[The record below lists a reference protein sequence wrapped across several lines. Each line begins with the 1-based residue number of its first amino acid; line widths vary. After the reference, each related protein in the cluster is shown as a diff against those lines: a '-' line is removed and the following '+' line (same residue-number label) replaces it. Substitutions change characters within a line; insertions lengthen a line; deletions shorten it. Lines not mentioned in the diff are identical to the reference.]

1 MHMIQRRTLLA
12 AGAALPA
19 LPACATFGHADE
31 RASLPPLPH
40 DPHSYA
46 KPDEARVLN
55 VSLDLRAD
63 FARRVLSGT
72 ATLTIAAREDA
83 REIVLDVDGLNIG
96 SVSGNGRELTYT
108 IGERRPELGAPMTIE
123 LNGARTITIAYATSP
138 DAGALQW
145 LEPAQTSS
153 GKPFL
158 FSQGQA
164 ILTRTWAPTQDSP
177 GIRQTYDVRV
187 VAPEGLKAVMSA
199 EMLTPE
205 GEPAEGGR
213 AFRFRMTNPV
223 PIYLMAIAIGDLA
236 FQSVGPRTGVW
247 AEPSVLERGV
257 YECADMEAM
266 VRAAEALYGPYRWG
280 RYDVLILPPSFP
292 YGGMENPR
300 LTFLTPTFLA
310 GDRSL
315 VSLIAHEL
323 AHSWS
328 GNLVTNAV
336 WADSWL
342 NEGFT
347 TYFEG
352 RITEALYGVERAN
365 MQNVLAWAEIQEA
378 LGAVPADSQRL
389 HLPGERGAEDNS
401 SAIVY
406 DKGALFLRT
415 IERIMGR
422 QRFDAYLR
430 SYFDRYAFQPMT
442 TQRFLADFRERAVRG
457 DANLEAQLMLD
468 QWAYEPGLPANAQA
482 PHAQAF
488 DQVARFVDDFAN
500 QGGAPA
506 AAPWETW
513 GTYERQRYLQTLP
526 RQLSRAQLD
535 ALEAAF
541 GLNQIGNS
549 EVLFDWLALA
559 VRNGY
564 EPCQASLESFL
575 TRQGRGKFVRPLY
588 RALMNEGGWGPAFA
602 RRLYARARPSYHPIV
617 QGAVDRIVTPA

>member
-1 MHMIQRRTLLA
+1 MIQRRTLLGATLA
-12 AGAALPA
+12 APA
-19 LPACATFGHADE
+19 LSACATAGGDI
-31 RASLPPLPH
+31 RASMPPLPH

-46 KPDEARVLN
+46 KPEEARVLH

-63 FARRVLSGT
+63 FERRALSGVCR
-72 ATLTIAAREDA
+72 LTIAARDDS
-83 REIVLDVDGLNIG
+83 REIVLDSKGLSIG
-96 SVSGNGRELTYT
+96 SVSGNGRELPFT
-108 IGERRPELGAPMTIE
+108 IGENTEELGAPLTIQ
-123 LNGARTITIAYATSP
+123 LNGAREIAIAYESAP
-138 DAGALQW
+138 NADALQW
-145 LEPAQTSS
+145 LTPEQTAS

-177 GIRQTYDVRV
+177 GIRQTYDVRLV
-187 VAPEGLKAVMSA
+187 VPEGLKAVMSA
-199 EMLTPE
+199 EMLTPD

-213 AFRFRMTNPV
+213 AFRFRMRNPV
-223 PIYLMAIAIGDLA
+223 PIYLMSLAVGDLA
-236 FQSVGPRTGVW
+236 FGSVGPRTGVW
-247 AEPSVLERGV
+247 AEPSVLERGL

-365 MQNVLAWAEIQEA
+365 MQNVLAWAEIQQAVREA
-378 LGAVPADSQRL
+378 PADAQRL
-389 HLPGERGAEDNS
+389 HLVGERNAEENN

-406 DKGALFLRT
+406 EKGALFLRT

-422 QRFDAYLR
+422 ARFDAYLR

-442 TQRFLADFRERAVRG
+442 TQQFLADFRERGVRG
-457 DANLEAQLMLD
+457 DAALEAQLQLD
-468 QWAYEPGLPANAQA
+468 AWAYEPGLPSNAEE
-482 PHAQAF
+482 PHAETF
-488 DQVARFVDDFAN
+488 DQVDHFVRDFLS
-500 QGGAPA
+500 GSPPA
-506 AAPWETW
+506 AAPWENW

-526 RQLSRAQLD
+526 RELTPAQMN
-535 ALEAAF
+535 ALETAF
-541 GLNQIGNS
+541 GLNALGNN
-549 EVLFDWLALA
+549 EVLFNWLELVVAN
-559 VRNGY
+559 RY
-564 EPCQASLESFL
+564 EPGVASLESFL
-575 TRQGRGKFVRPLY
+575 TRQGRGKFIRPLY
-588 RALMNEGGWGPAFA
+588 RALMAEDAWGRDLA
-602 RRLYARARPSYHPIV
+602 RRIYARARPGYHNLV
-617 QGAVDRIVTPA
+617 SGAVDRILAG